1 MKNSTT
7 LMIGAALILYIA
19 LAYRNVPAPISS
31 LLDTPIGKVLAIGL
45 LVFGAVKMPPG
56 LVFLSGI
63 ALLVSM
69 PSLELMANKDSGK
82 NVQTKPVGKN
92 MQDRRATTV
101 DVESKIRKPKIT
113 SHEGA
118 QQKTQEAKA
127 AASKPGAKLVPAAP
141 GKETFEP
148 MSLE

>member
-1 MKNSTT
+1 
-7 LMIGAALILYIA
+7 MIGAALILYIA
-19 LAYRNVPAPISS
+19 LAYRNVPAPISG

-45 LVFGAVKMPPG
+45 LVFGSVKLPPG

-69 PSLELMANKDSGK
+69 PSLELMANKSSGK
-82 NVQTKPVGKN
+82 NVQTKPEGKN
-92 MQDRRATTV
+92 MQERRAPNV
-101 DVESKIRKPKIT
+101 DVESNIKKPKIT
-113 SHEGA
+113 SHDGA

-127 AASKPGAKLVPAAP
+127 VASKAGQKLAP
-141 GKETFEP
+141 MTTVKENFEP